1 MHIWLIFIFL
11 GMVKIM
17 FSTIAFALGKADLI
31 LLIIILVIIAGGV
44 GIYFLIPVINR
55 KQYKQM
61 RDNLEKREAAF
72 KSSALHHSTEA
83 KPVENKED

>member
-1 MHIWLIFIFL
+1 
-11 GMVKIM
+11 M
-17 FSTIAFALGKADLI
+17 FSTIAFSLGKVDLI

-61 RDNLEKREAAF
+61 RDNLAKREAAF
-72 KSSALHHSTEA
+72 KSSALHHDNNAAQEQKEA
-83 KPVENKED
+83 